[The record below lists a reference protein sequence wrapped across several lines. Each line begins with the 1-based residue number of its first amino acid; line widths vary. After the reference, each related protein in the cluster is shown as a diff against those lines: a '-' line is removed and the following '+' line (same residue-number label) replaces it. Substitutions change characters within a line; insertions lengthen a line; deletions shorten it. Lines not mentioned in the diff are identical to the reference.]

1 MRRRLNFTQRI
12 RINHSD
18 IDIELIQ
25 DDAQPMRF
33 VAARTLDSY
42 GLPADAQVYL
52 EAYRRNSYM
61 RFAWGTVSQPR
72 QPGSGSVLTDIS
84 SNATV
89 YFRVKVIGEQG
100 IILAQADRIRADVS
114 NQSILPVE
122 ATDLDQIVWR
132 LSFDDDEPY
141 LLVNSRIEGILD
153 RIRYDSDFAAL
164 VYPTMLR
171 EILQKLCREI
181 TDGDNEQQ
189 AWISNWQEFTETL
202 SQDSI
207 PSSDSQQ
214 QAQWIDSTVNIFAA
228 KHRLLNRYRDSL
240 NASG

>member
-18 IDIELIQ
+18 IDIELTQ

-33 VAARTLDSY
+33 VAARRLDRY

-61 RFAWGTVSQPR
+61 RFAWGTVSQP
-72 QPGSGSVLTDIS
+72 QSPGSGSVLTDIS

-89 YFRVKVIGEQG
+89 YFRVKVIGKEG
-100 IILAQADRIRADVS
+100 IILAQADRIRVDVS

-122 ATDLDQIVWR
+122 AIDLDQIVWR
-132 LSFDDDEPY
+132 LSFDDDEPH

-153 RIRYDSDFAAL
+153 RIRHDSNFAAL
-164 VYPTMLR
+164 VYPAVLR
-171 EILQKLCREI
+171 EILERLCHEV
-181 TDGDNEQQ
+181 TDDDNESQT
-189 AWISNWQEFTETL
+189 WVSNWQEFAKTL
-202 SQDSI
+202 NQEPI

-214 QAQWIDSTVNIFAA
+214 QIRWIDSTVNIFAD
-228 KHRLLNRYRDSL
+228 KHRLLNRYRESIYGR
-240 NASG
+240 A